1 MIRALIDHL
10 YAIRVTIGYIVKG
23 KFLLFFLPGVV
34 ISLAFL
40 YYFQLVK
47 SVEGYQNAL
56 SLLPWVGDYLYKGA
70 SFVID
75 WVEGLSIFIY
85 QFILITVLSPFHTIL
100 SERVDEVQT
109 LQKFSGNWEKI
120 INDLVR
126 TLGIIVLGG
135 MLYLVVKLAWLMITY
150 FIGGHQFT
158 PYINL
163 ILIAFFTGFNSY
175 DFSLERYHMSVAKS
189 WIFAFKHPWHMLFSG
204 LLFTVFLIIP
214 YIGIV
219 LAPVILTIVGTVSY
233 LRINASE
240 TIAKKEK

>member
-1 MIRALIDHL
+1 MIQALKDHL
-10 YAIRVTIGYIVKG
+10 FAIRVTVGFIVNG

-34 ISLAFL
+34 ISLGFL
-40 YYFQLVK
+40 FYFQLVK

-100 SERVDEVQT
+100 SERVDEAQT
-109 LQKFSGNWEKI
+109 LQKFSGNWENI

-126 TLGIIVLGG
+126 TLGIVVLGG
-135 MLYLVVKLAWLMITY
+135 LMYLVAKLAWLAIAY
-150 FIGGHQFT
+150 FIGGHLFT
-158 PYINL
+158 PYISL

-175 DFSLERYHMSVAKS
+175 DFSLERYHVSVAKS
-189 WIFAFKHPWHMLFSG
+189 WKFAFHHPWHMLFTG
-204 LLFTVFLIIP
+204 LLFTGFLLIP
-214 YIGIV
+214 FIGVV

-233 LRINASE
+233 LRIKASE
-240 TIAKKEK
+240 TVAKIE